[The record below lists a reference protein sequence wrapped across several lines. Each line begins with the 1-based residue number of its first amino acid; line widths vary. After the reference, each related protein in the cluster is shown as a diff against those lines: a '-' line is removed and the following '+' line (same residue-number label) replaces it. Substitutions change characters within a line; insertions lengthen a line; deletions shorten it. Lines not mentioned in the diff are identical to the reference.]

1 MEKEICVKMVLNAW
15 HSALSQVDKI
25 FTELTNDQLQK
36 EIVPGGNRGIYLL
49 GHFAAVHDQ
58 MLPLLVLGQ
67 SLFPHLHIPFI
78 RTADKDITDWPST
91 DDLRNAWADVNA
103 ALANGIPTITTNEW
117 FQRHTSVSE
126 QDFSKEPHRNKL
138 NVMISRTN
146 HLQYHLGQL
155 VLLKKQIQ

>member
-1 MEKEICVKMVLNAW
+1 MENEIFVKMVLNAW
-15 HSALSQVDKI
+15 HTALSQVDKV
-25 FTELTNDQLQK
+25 FNELTNDQLQK
-36 EIVPGGNRGIYLL
+36 EIVPRGNRGIYLL

-58 MLPLLVLGQ
+58 MLPLLGLGQ
-67 SLFPHLHIPFI
+67 PLVPELHIRFI

-91 DDLRNAWADVNA
+91 DELRNAWVDVNN
-103 ALANGIPTITTNEW
+103 ALAKGIPVITPSEW

-155 VLLKKQIQ
+155 VLLKKQMQ